1 MAADATREPG
11 VKLPRATAVPAWFTP
26 LLLTLAFAGLVA
38 AAVADRNAWAP
49 PGWAIALA
57 AAGLGG
63 LHFLMPRGLHFA
75 IGTTAGLGTYMAL
88 FVVIGRAAFPH
99 AEAWSMGPAF
109 LAPVGGFLGA
119 FLMQRRRLRMI
130 AERAGP
136 VDLRHLRRMG
146 RWLVPAFL
154 VAACC
159 MAFPVNRL
167 SAAMQG
173 VALITGMAAIG
184 VIVAA
189 SIHGVVLLLVDAA
202 TILEALGKRLAVVAV
217 PMVAFTMV
225 YLILVVAFGAVYRIA
240 DDLSREPLF
249 HISGASR
256 WLAFPEALYFSM
268 VTQATVGYGDV
279 TPHDDGV
286 RLLAAAQVMLG
297 QLLLLFGFSELMRGR
312 SEPKPGRPDAAE
324 PPAHPR
330 RNRSAE

>member
-1 MAADATREPG
+1 M
-11 VKLPRATAVPAWFTP
+11 PRAAAAPAWFTP
-26 LLLTLAFAGLVA
+26 LVLTLAFAGLVA

-49 PGWAIALA
+49 PGWAMAMA
-57 AAGLGG
+57 AVGLGA
-63 LHFLMPRGLHFA
+63 LHFMMPRGVHFA
-75 IGTTAGLGTYMAL
+75 IGTTAGLGIYMAL
-88 FVVIGRAAFPH
+88 FVIIGRAAFPH
-99 AEAWSMGPAF
+99 AEDWAMGPGF
-109 LAPVGGFLGA
+109 LAPIAGFLGA
-119 FLMQRRRLRMI
+119 FLVRRRRLRMI

-154 VAACC
+154 VGACC

-167 SAAMQG
+167 SAPMQG
-173 VALITGMAAIG
+173 IALITGMATIG

-189 SIHGVVLLLVDAA
+189 SIQGVVLLLVDTA
-202 TILEALGKRLAVVAV
+202 TIMEDLGERLAVVAV

-225 YLILVVAFGAVYRIA
+225 YLILVVAFGALYRIS
-240 DDLSREPLF
+240 DGLSRDPLF
-249 HISGASR
+249 HIAGAAR
-256 WLAFPEALYFSM
+256 WLAFPDALYFSL

-286 RLLAAAQVMLG
+286 RLLAAAQVMFG

-312 SEPKPGRPDAAE
+312 SEPRGAPRPDPVE

-330 RNRSAE
+330 RNRSAD